1 MRECLLSACKMVKRT
16 IQMEEDEVTRCFDE
30 SGFFKKLGY
39 KRFGVD
45 IRTQRPLPTG
55 KRPDYF
61 CNDAYGN
68 VIFVV
73 EFKKP
78 SAKPPEMSEKR
89 YLKQFLP
96 QLWERYVKPL
106 KARYGALTDGVGFLL
121 YERVGE
127 ARSRVMEIGDLEHIT
142 NEDAQIIYRCLRKPE
157 YKITSFGEV
166 KKYFEA
172 VEAVSLTVDAV
183 REDLLSTFRLKPDS
197 ISGSLVKS
205 LVILFNK
212 LHSESKFLRGAYGF
226 WRRALAKKPE
236 KIPDSWSPFLKEDE
250 DIFKFMFCL
259 ETSHALVARL
269 MLAKACEDSQL
280 LGISISGY
288 IKEKIHHLRE
298 QIPVLSY
305 PIVLM
310 KLFKEMR
317 DWLVES
323 IFEEDIFSWWTDAY
337 TPLKD
342 KTSAELLMERI
353 DLSLE
358 AFSEAIA
365 EAILTLYRFDFSEV
379 AGDPLGDLYQQYFDK
394 ETRKALG
401 EFYTPVEV
409 VDYILDAVG
418 YKQNIIY
425 SRLLDPACG
434 SGTFLVEALRRY
446 LKDANRWLAK
456 EKGWSYVLKQ
466 LCNNPY
472 IVGLDVHPFAC
483 LMAQIRFM
491 IELLPYYKR
500 ALEEDRSVIF
510 ALKRLPIFRTDSLIV
525 ETVPVGAERRV
536 DVKTASVSELVEGDV
551 EFMAALPVR
560 VNGEE
565 SVNVSVKIPSW
576 RRIVRTPKLFI
587 LNLEEYFCAIQALF
601 DAVKEQVRVGG
612 EEVPAKSLGGHLSEY
627 LKEKKDF
634 TLLASFFKLYA
645 DRILKTVKALESD
658 FGDGRLIKSIEDVM
672 LASILKNWV
681 KYDFVVANPPY
692 VRKERIAP
700 EYKEA
705 ILKPCYSEVYHGDN
719 DLCVYFITRS
729 INWLGENRKFGYIVS
744 GKFTKTRYGKYV
756 RAFIPKNTKILQ
768 LADLRGSNVF
778 REATNDPIILILEKT
793 REPYKG
799 AFDVVRAL
807 KDVEGAP
814 EERIKQM
821 IQHIGSH
828 VGEDYLSEYIW
839 CYKASQK
846 ALLKEVYQEKTR
858 EQKWYTDVWKLN
870 PNKVNQI
877 CEKIE
882 RNSDRLLKEICAV
895 YFAIKKEAKEHVIDK
910 DEIIKRNLEKI
921 FLKPA
926 LEGEDVRRYRINYR
940 NKYLFFPYI
949 KIRGEYKLI
958 DESELEK
965 KCPNLYKY
973 MSQFKEKLAN
983 IYDLRIAGLPWY
995 ALRPCSYYHI
1005 FENNKIIVPDI
1016 SERNN
1021 FAYDEEGYY
1030 CLHTLYIIVPKQEW
1044 KKYTK
1049 YLLGLSNST
1058 LLEFYFKNIA
1068 AYLGKKGFRFQ
1079 KQYLDKLP
1087 IKLPQTSEKK
1097 KNVRQIV
1104 QLVDRILEKAKLEQK
1119 IEAFPDSYIEKYRR
1133 EGGEFIKVVY
1143 IAKREHKVLKP
1154 YVQLTHDGA
1163 YRVYLSSDEWLH
1175 QDFDNKIGAEYA
1187 AAALSRRGA
1196 KKDERIEL
1204 LAPKDERI
1212 IQNIFKDYEKDHE
1225 ELAKE
1230 TIENLEKKIDD
1241 LVYQR
1246 YQITPNERETIENFL
1261 SITAGIAGI

>member
-1 MRECLLSACKMVKRT
+1 MREYLLSACKMVKRN

-78 SAKPPEMSEKR
+78 SAKPPEMLEKR

-106 KARYGALTDGVGFLL
+106 KAKYGALTDGVGFLL

-127 ARSRVMEIGDLEHIT
+127 ARSRVVEIGDLEHVT
-142 NEDAQIIYRCLRKPE
+142 DGNAQIIYRCLRKPE
-157 YKITSFGEV
+157 YKITSLEKV
-166 KKYFEA
+166 KEYFKA
-172 VEAVSLTVDAV
+172 VEAVSLTVNAV

-197 ISGSLVKS
+197 LFGGLAKS
-205 LVILFNK
+205 LVRLFNK
-212 LHSESKFLRGAYGF
+212 LYLESKFLKGAYGF

-236 KIPDSWSPFLKEDE
+236 KIPVSWGPFLKEDR
-250 DIFKFMFCL
+250 DVFKFMFCL
-259 ETSHALVARL
+259 ETAHALVARL
-269 MLAKACEDSQL
+269 MLAKACEDSRL
-280 LGISISGY
+280 LDISISGY
-288 IKEKIHHLRE
+288 VKEKIHHLRG
-298 QIPVLSY
+298 QIPVISY

-342 KTSAELLMERI
+342 KTSAELLMEKV

-358 AFSEAIA
+358 AFSETVA

-446 LKDANRWLAK
+446 LGDANRWLAK
-456 EKGWSYVLKQ
+456 ERGWSYVLKQ

-472 IVGLDVHPFAC
+472 IVGLDIHPFAC

-491 IELLPYYKR
+491 IELLPYYKK
-500 ALEEDRSVIF
+500 ALEEDRTIIF
-510 ALKRLPIFRTDSLIV
+510 ALKRLPIFRTDSLIL
-525 ETVPVGAERRV
+525 ETVQVRRKI
-536 DVKTASVSELVEGDV
+536 DVKTASISELIEGDV

-560 VNGEE
+560 VDDEE

-576 RRIVRTPKLFI
+576 RKVVRMPELFI

-601 DAVKEQVRVGG
+601 DAVKEQVKVGG
-612 EEVPAKSLGGHLSEY
+612 EEVPVKSLGGHLLEY
-627 LKEKKDF
+627 LREKDF
-634 TLLASFFKLYA
+634 TLLASFFKPYT

-658 FGDGRLIKSIEDVM
+658 FGDGRLIRSIEDVM

-692 VRKERIAP
+692 VRKEKIAP
-700 EYKEA
+700 EYKESV
-705 ILKPCYSEVYHGDN
+705 LKPCYSEVYHGDN

-729 INWLGENRKFGYIVS
+729 INWLEDNGKFGYIVS

-756 RAFIPKNTKILQ
+756 RAFLPKNTNILQ
-768 LADLRGSNVF
+768 LVDLRGSKVF

-793 REPYKG
+793 REPYEG
-799 AFDVVRAL
+799 TFDVVRAL
-807 KDVEGAP
+807 KDTEGEP
-814 EERIKQM
+814 EERIRQM
-821 IQHIGSH
+821 IQHIRSH

-846 ALLKEVYQEKTR
+846 ALLKEIYQEKAK
-858 EQKWYTDVWKLN
+858 EQNWYADAWKLN
-870 PNKVNQI
+870 PVKVNQI

-882 RNSDRLLKEICAV
+882 RSSDRLLKEICVV

-910 DEIIKRNLEKI
+910 DEIIKQNLEKI

-949 KIRGEYKLI
+949 KIHGDYRLI

-983 IYDLRIAGLPWY
+983 TYDLRTAGLPWY

-1005 FENNKIIVPDI
+1005 FENDKIIVPDI

-1021 FAYDEEGYY
+1021 FAYDKEGYY

-1044 KKYTK
+1044 KKYPK
-1049 YLLGLSNST
+1049 YLLGLLNST

-1087 IKLPQTSEKK
+1087 IKLPQTSEEKEIA
-1097 KNVRQIV
+1097 RQIV
-1104 QLVDRILEKAKLEQK
+1104 QLVDRILEKAELEQK
-1119 IEAFPDSYIEKYRR
+1119 IEVFPDSYIEKYRG
-1133 EGGEFIKVVY
+1133 EGAEFIRIVC
-1143 IAKREHKVLKP
+1143 IAKREYKALKP
-1154 YVQLTHDGA
+1154 YIQLTHDGA
-1163 YRVYLSSDEWLH
+1163 YRVYLSSDEWLP

-1187 AAALSRRGA
+1187 VTALSGRGV
-1196 KKDERIEL
+1196 KKEERIEL
-1204 LAPKDERI
+1204 LAPKSTRI
-1212 IQNIFKDYEKDHE
+1212 VKDIFMNYEKDQE
-1225 ELAKE
+1225 GLVKE
-1230 TIENLEKKIDD
+1230 SIESLERKIDE
-1241 LVYQR
+1241 LVYPL
-1246 YQITPNERETIENFL
+1246 YEIAPNERETIENFL